1 MTRTICRIALALAL
15 TPVPAPLHAQDC
27 TPGPRALVLS
37 GGGARGLA
45 HVGVLHVLDSVGYR
59 PDYVVGTSIGSIIG
73 ALVAAGY
80 DARQIDS
87 IVRALDVEHLLTAA
101 RPFSPREFGFI
112 EPILV
117 WEQGRGGMGLVSA
130 ATLDARINA
139 RLNDALLVGNLTA
152 AGAFDSLP
160 IPFAA
165 IATDLSN
172 RDRVIL
178 TGGDLARAVRASMSI
193 PLVFVPQVIDG
204 RALVD
209 GGIVDNIP
217 TGPARDRAATLT
229 VVDISSQAADTVDI
243 NSPVAIASQLY
254 ELFLRETGDSLRTDE
269 VFVRPDIE
277 GIGLLDFSPTTMTLA
292 VERGRAA
299 GRAAVQ
305 GWACRPEP
313 REHVRVPR
321 GPFRL
326 ASVTV
331 TATRGLDRRFLQR
344 EFGLVPGDT
353 LDLAR
358 IRRAYGRMERAAE
371 RREIWLNP
379 KRTAEGLH
387 LDVHLTPSAARKAGV
402 VLTYDYDMGGRIGA
416 AYVDRTLF
424 RNEVNAS
431 IGFGVGRYRQSL
443 VAGIRP
449 VPASWNPIHPDLR
462 VVLSHEDVRNYDST
476 GLELASSN
484 THDMS
489 GTLALEQATQQWV
502 VRAGMLAG
510 TWTDST
516 GTVSA
521 LGAQVTA
528 ATGNVAHPPVLAV
541 EASWTPEW
549 SLASLEAL
557 VAARLGRWT
566 LSAGARAGAGENL
579 PEQLALRLGGH
590 RGFPGYSIY
599 ELRGDKELSGHIAA
613 EHRVVGPFRARV
625 ELAAGRMWHSQAD
638 EWLGG
643 ARLLGVLGT
652 PIGDLAIGWG
662 AATTER
668 DAVFA
673 RLGVWF

>member
-1 MTRTICRIALALAL
+1 MTRTALFIAIAVAL
-15 TPVPAPLHAQDC
+15 PVPAPLHAQEC

-59 PDYVVGTSIGSIIG
+59 PDYVVGTSIGSIMG
-73 ALVAAGY
+73 ALVATGY

-112 EPILV
+112 EPVLV
-117 WEQGRGGMGLVSA
+117 WEQGRGGMGLVSTV
-130 ATLDARINA
+130 TLDARINA

-152 AGAFDSLP
+152 AGDFDSLP

-172 RDRVIL
+172 RDRVVL
-178 TGGDLARAVRASMSI
+178 THGDLARAVRASMSI
-193 PLVFVPQVIDG
+193 PLVFYPQVIDG
-204 RALVD
+204 RVLVD

-217 TGPARDRAATLT
+217 TGPARDRATSLT

-254 ELFLRETGDSLRTDE
+254 ELFLRETGDVVRSDE
-269 VFVRPDIE
+269 LFVRPDIE
-277 GIGLLDFSPTTMTLA
+277 GIGLLDFSPATMSRA

-299 GRAAVQ
+299 GRAALER
-305 GWACRPEP
+305 WTCRPEP
-313 REHVRVPR
+313 REHVRVR
-321 GPFRL
+321 QGPFRL

-331 TATRGLDRRFLQR
+331 TAVRGLDRRFLQR

-358 IRRAYGRMERAAE
+358 IRRAYRRMERAAE
-371 RREIWLNP
+371 RREIWLYP

-387 LDVHLTPSAARKAGV
+387 VDLTLTPSAARKAGV
-402 VLTYDYDMGGRIGA
+402 ILVYDYDMGGRLGV

-424 RNEVNAS
+424 RNEINGS
-431 IGFGVGRYRQSL
+431 IGVGVGRYRQSL
-443 VAGIRP
+443 IAGLRP

-476 GLELASSN
+476 GLELVSSN
-484 THDMS
+484 THDVS
-489 GTLALEQATQQWV
+489 GTLALEQATQRWV
-502 VRAGMLAG
+502 WRGGLLAG
-510 TWTDST
+510 TWTDSA
-516 GTVSA
+516 GTVSG
-521 LGAQVTA
+521 LGAHVSVL
-528 ATGNVAHPPVLAV
+528 TGSAAHPPALAV
-541 EASWTPEW
+541 EGSWTSEW
-549 SLASLEAL
+549 SLMAL
-557 VAARLGRWT
+557 DAMVAARLGTWT
-566 LSAGARAGAGENL
+566 LSAGARAGAGKDL
-579 PEQLALRLGGH
+579 PQQLLLRLGGH

-599 ELRGDKELSGHIAA
+599 ELRGDEELSGHLAA
-613 EHRVVGPFRARV
+613 EHRVLGPVRARV
-625 ELAAGRMWHSQAD
+625 ELAAGRMWGSQED

-643 ARLLGVLGT
+643 ARLVGVLGT
-652 PIGDLAIGWG
+652 PIGELGFG
-662 AATTER
+662 YGGATTGR
-668 DAVFA
+668 RAVFA
-673 RLGVWF
+673 RLGAWF